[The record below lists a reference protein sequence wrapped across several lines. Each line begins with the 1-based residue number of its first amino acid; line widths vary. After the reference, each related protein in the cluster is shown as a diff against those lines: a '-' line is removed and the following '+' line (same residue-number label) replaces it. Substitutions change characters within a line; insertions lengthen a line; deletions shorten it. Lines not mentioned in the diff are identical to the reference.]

1 MKTISLHR
9 AFEPWLVTATAHA
22 ALVEALAGLAP
33 QSFFFDDEEDKA
45 EKPDYTVMGDGVAV
59 LPVNGMT
66 CVRPSRGEKKHLGM
80 TCTQEIGEAMDRA
93 MTTDPRVRALVLQ
106 FTSPGGTANGSPE
119 LADRVRAYAERG
131 GKPVVAF
138 TDSVMASAAYQVAS
152 QANAVIAT
160 RSATVGS
167 IGTVISFLDVS
178 KAYEQMG
185 IERKVITNDGATFK
199 GAGIPGSKL
208 TPEQEA
214 QIQRV
219 ANAHG
224 EMFKRMVTEKRP
236 RVADDTMRGQTFVG
250 DEALAVG
257 LIDQVGGLELAIK
270 TASGLRVSG
279 RRALG

>member
-1 MKTISLHR
+1 MKTLSLHR

-45 EKPDYTVMGDGVAV
+45 EKPDYSVMDGGVAV

-66 CVRPSRGEKKHLGM
+66 CVRPSRAEKKYLGM

-93 MTTDPRVRALVLQ
+93 MTDPRVNALVLQ
-106 FTSPGGTANGSPE
+106 FGSPGGTANGSPE

-138 TDSVMASAAYQVAS
+138 TDSVMASAAYQVGS

-199 GAGIPGSKL
+199 GAGIPGTKL

-214 QIQRV
+214 QIKRV

-224 EMFKRMVTEKRP
+224 EMFKRTVKARRP
-236 RVADDTMRGQTFVG
+236 GVADDTMRGQTFVG
-250 DEALAVG
+250 DEALSVG
-257 LIDQVGGLELAIK
+257 LIDEVGSLDRAIK
-270 TASGLRVSG
+270 TASALRAM
-279 RRALG
+279 RR